1 MELNYND
8 IKNELESLKSSN
20 YEEFLINVIV
30 ILRTS
35 KEAILKLK
43 KINNANRFYHYLDY
57 LFLHIAFL
65 LGIITKDDLVDYTH
79 LTKNFIRNLNLT
91 NKTLKKLKYF
101 NYHILCSDN
110 IDEIIFLVNSIH
122 LMADNLS
129 DRNCLYGDYN
139 TNIDCL
145 VNGINVMLP
154 DRDMSLDNENKK
166 IMNINKKIMEFKKQ

>member
-65 LGIITKDDLVDYTH
+65 LGIITKDDLVDYTA
-79 LTKNFIRNLNLT
+79 LTKNFIKNLLT
-91 NKTLKKLKYF
+91 KKK
-101 NYHILCSDN
+101 NYYILLLIKQVN
-110 IDEIIFLVNSIH
+110 I
-122 LMADNLS
+122 
-129 DRNCLYGDYN
+129 
-139 TNIDCL
+139 
-145 VNGINVMLP
+145 
-154 DRDMSLDNENKK
+154 
-166 IMNINKKIMEFKKQ
+166 

>member
-43 KINNANRFYHYLDY
+43 KLNNANRFYHYLDY

-65 LGIITKDDLVDYTH
+65 LGIITKDDLIDYTA
-79 LTKNFIRNLNLT
+79 LTKNFIKNLNLT

-101 NYHILCSDN
+101 NYRILCSDN

-122 LMADNLS
+122 LMTDNLS

-145 VNGINVMLP
+145 VNGINVILP
-154 DRDMSLDNENKK
+154 DRDMSLDYENKK
-166 IMNINKKIMEFKKQ
+166 IMNINKKIKEFKKQ

>member
-1 MELNYND
+1 M
-8 IKNELESLKSSN
+8 K
-20 YEEFLINVIV
+20 
-30 ILRTS
+30 ILV
-35 KEAILKLK
+35 K
-43 KINNANRFYHYLDY
+43 KI
-57 LFLHIAFL
+57 
-65 LGIITKDDLVDYTH
+65 
-79 LTKNFIRNLNLT
+79 KNFIRNLNLT

-145 VNGINVMLP
+145 VNGINVILP
-154 DRDMSLDNENKK
+154 DRDMSLDYENKK
-166 IMNINKKIMEFKKQ
+166 IMNINKKIKEFKKQ